1 MQFLLPECI
10 NCQMNFFG
18 LNEYCMKRRT
28 FIYTGV
34 ALATGLGL
42 GDLFLLN
49 YESKWKKQPFL
60 YPLILSNILD
70 EKSLRVVGN
79 SYRIM
84 KPDESSQVT
93 LMSAIKSEINRNH
106 TKTYDSSNLAMEI
119 EMNVEKDFKSERLI
133 VIKGWVLSETEARQ
147 CALLSLS

>member
-1 MQFLLPECI
+1 
-10 NCQMNFFG
+10 
-18 LNEYCMKRRT
+18 MKRRT
-28 FIYTGV
+28 FIYTGIGIT
-34 ALATGLGL
+34 ALLGL

-70 EKSLRVVGN
+70 EECLRIVGN
-79 SYRIM
+79 SYRVM
-84 KPDESSQVT
+84 RPDENSKAK
-93 LMSAIKSEINRNH
+93 LLNAITSEMQTIH
-106 TKTYDSSNLAMEI
+106 GKTNDISNQAMEI
-119 EMNVEKDFKSERLI
+119 EKIVEKDFKSERLI